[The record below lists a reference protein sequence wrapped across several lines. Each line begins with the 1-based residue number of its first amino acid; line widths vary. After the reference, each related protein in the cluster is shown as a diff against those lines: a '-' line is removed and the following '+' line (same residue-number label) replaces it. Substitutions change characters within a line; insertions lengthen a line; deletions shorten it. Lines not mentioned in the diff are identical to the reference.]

1 MINIEVETTFPVR
14 IDFMPIKQ
22 IDLQIMVNIQM
33 TGMNLVQNI
42 PGVVQKSIVLNIQK
56 IIQNPINHQ
65 ELIIQIAD
73 KQY

>member
-14 IDFMPIKQ
+14 IDFMPVKQ

-42 PGVVQKSIVLNIQK
+42 PGVVQKSIVLNIQR
-56 IIQNPINHQ
+56 IIQNPTNQ

>member
-14 IDFMPIKQ
+14 IDFMPVKQ
-22 IDLQIMVNIQM
+22 IDLQITVNIQM

-42 PGVVQKSIVLNIQK
+42 PGIVQKSIVLNIQR
-56 IIQNPINHQ
+56 IIQNPINQ
-65 ELIIQIAD
+65 ELTIQIVD

>member
-14 IDFMPIKQ
+14 IDFMPVKQ

-42 PGVVQKSIVLNIQK
+42 PGVVQKSIVLNIQR
-56 IIQNPINHQ
+56 IIQNPINQ